1 MDSLDQ
7 KLLVLLRANARA
19 SASTLAKEL
28 GVSRATILNRIGR
41 LERDGVIAGYTVRL
55 DPEVKPA
62 GIKAWISIAVAG
74 EKTREVVRSLVG
86 LPEVQAVHE
95 AVHGTTGRWD
105 LLVELRANSGAALA
119 GAIERIR
126 GIKGIQ
132 TTETSIHLKTFT
144 L

>member
-7 KLLVLLRANARA
+7 KLLALLRANARA

-55 DPEVKPA
+55 DPEVKPD

-74 EKTREVVRSLVG
+74 EKTREVVLSLVG

-95 AVHGTTGRWD
+95 AVHGAIGRWD
-105 LLVELRANSGAALA
+105 LLVELLANSGAALA